1 MVFGSV
7 VYILCLVTSAI
18 CSWLLVSSYRR
29 YRQRLLLW
37 SALCFCLLALNSLLV
52 VIDLIVLPELD
63 LAPLRQATNLLAIS
77 VLLFGFVWESN

>member
-7 VYILCLVTSAI
+7 VYILCLLTSGI

-37 SALCFCLLALNSLLV
+37 SALCFCFLALNSLLV
-52 VIDLIVLPELD
+52 VIDLIFLPDID
-63 LAPLRQATNLLAIS
+63 LSPLRQATNLLAIS
-77 VLLFGFVWESN
+77 VLLFGFVWEGD